1 MIGIM
6 ESSNFSGYDQNG
18 VGFPGERSRLEDKL
32 VCMRWMGDALY
43 GGARPA
49 EHIAIAPHQMAL
61 HTVKHSAKR
70 LSSTAK
76 KATPP
81 RSAAIAVL

>member
-1 MIGIM
+1 
-6 ESSNFSGYDQNG
+6 
-18 VGFPGERSRLEDKL
+18 
-32 VCMRWMGDALY
+32 MGDALN

-49 EHIAIAPHQMAL
+49 QHIAIAPHQMALL

>member
-1 MIGIM
+1 M
-6 ESSNFSGYDQNG
+6 ESSNFSGYDENG
-18 VGFPGERSRLEDKL
+18 VGFPGERSRLEDKF
-32 VCMRWMGDALY
+32 VCMRWMGDALK

-49 EHIAIAPHQMAL
+49 EHIAIAPHQVAL
-61 HTVKHSAKR
+61 HTVKHSVKR

-81 RSAAIAVL
+81 RSAAIPVL